1 MWGRGCSPGGAALCN
16 ELEPKQDA
24 EEITQMAAWHSVL
37 EPSVGEDT
45 GVRLELWAPEQ
56 DNEDIPAE
64 KWPGHPEEGLRQP
77 REVGY

>member
-1 MWGRGCSPGGAALCN
+1 MQRKSHRWP
-16 ELEPKQDA
+16 
-24 EEITQMAAWHSVL
+24 AAWHSVL